1 MLHEDLEFRIS
12 QYIDGTLDDAQRR
25 ALEIETARDPA
36 AAELL
41 AQYRQIDDALKT
53 SLPLPNVDYDALA
66 ARISDAIDAQD
77 RPHVLY
83 SFKWVR
89 HAVSVAVAACILL
102 VGGLW
107 LRSSGLFE
115 SADSNGVLV
124 RVTGPQSESTFAE
137 PIQVIHIGPSPGIA
151 GGPSP
156 ATEAL
161 VARPSTLVIA
171 SASLAPEDNA
181 LPY

>member
-25 ALEIETARDPA
+25 ALEIEIARDPA
-36 AAELL
+36 AAELV
-41 AQYRQIDDALKT
+41 AEYRRIDDALKT

-83 SFKWVR
+83 SFKWAR
-89 HAVSVAVAACILL
+89 RAVSVAVAACILL
-102 VGGLW
+102 MGGLW
-107 LRSSGLFE
+107 IRSSGLFGPGDPN
-115 SADSNGVLV
+115 AVLV
-124 RVTGPQSESTFAE
+124 HVTGPQSESTYAA
-137 PIQVIHIGPSPGIA
+137 PIQVIHIGPSPTVA
-151 GGPSP
+151 SGPSP